1 MAAKNYPDMA
11 RAIVERFG
19 GKENISYLNHCATR
33 LRINPKDKA
42 KCDLPGIEK
51 VPGVLGLSDNGD
63 EVQVI
68 IGQSVEQLYP
78 EVEKLVGATGGSAAS
93 AAPRGKKSFGDLVSS
108 FMLMI
113 SGIMTPVIPALATA
127 GFITVL
133 LTLLSLAGIISSTD
147 TTYIILN
154 GFAQSAFYFLPIY
167 VAWSSARRFGTEPI
181 IAMLLAAGL
190 LYPDWVNLVN
200 TLTAEGQT
208 FTSYFG
214 IPVYLMTY
222 NGGVIQVILSVWVL
236 SKLDHWLGRV
246 IPEAI
251 RYFMKPFVLIVVMS
265 VVTLAL
271 TGPLGGFAASGIA
284 SGIGFLEQNVPWLVV
299 PTLILFSCTIGQL
312 VAGFHLALIPLATE
326 AIATVGYD
334 STVTI
339 WFYCFTVSAG
349 FISLAVAIK
358 SRNNRCRQIAIP
370 AMLSG
375 LIGGISEPT
384 VYGVAYKMRRPFYA
398 LTVTSV
404 LAGLVAGILGL
415 HSYGYGSQS
424 IPGLLLFLG
433 NGATMDWPNF
443 YNALIVFAVIA
454 VLSFVTVWAFG
465 FDDSVYDEDEAE
477 EEAEAHAAPAA
488 AEQRSLSTADLSLSL
503 PGTGSFVPQAEL
515 SDATF
520 ANGTLGPCFGLAS
533 DDGVVRAPVAGTIT
547 MIAATNHAI
556 GITTDDG
563 AEVMVHIGIDSVK
576 LGGKGISVRVSTGQ
590 RVEAGAELAAFDAAL
605 FSAEGIDATVVTI
618 LLSADGYASVTSDA
632 AAPLVAHVR

>member
-1 MAAKNYPDMA
+1 MAAKNYPEMA
-11 RAIVERFG
+11 RQIVERFG
-19 GKENISYLNHCATR
+19 GKDNISYLNHCATR
-33 LRINPKDKA
+33 LRINPKDKS
-42 KCDLPGIEK
+42 KCDLTGIEK
-51 VPGVLGLSDNGD
+51 VAGVLGLSDNGD

-78 EVEKLVGATGGSAAS
+78 EVEKIVGVAGD
-93 AAPRGKKSFGDLVSS
+93 APVDAPKGKKSFADVVSG

-133 LTLLSLAGIISSTD
+133 LTLLSLAGLIQATD
-147 TTYIILN
+147 TTYVILN

-200 TLTAEGQT
+200 SLTAEGQT

-236 SKLDHWLGRV
+236 AKLDHWLGRV
-246 IPEAI
+246 IPESV
-251 RYFMKPFVLIVVMS
+251 RYFMKPFVLVVVMS
-265 VVTLAL
+265 VVTLAV
-271 TGPLGGFAASGIA
+271 TGPLGGFAAGAIA

-299 PTLILFSCTIGQL
+299 PALILFSCTIGQL

-339 WFYCFTVSAG
+339 WFYCFTVSSG

-358 SRNNRCRQIAIP
+358 SRSNRCRQIAIP
-370 AMLSG
+370 AALSG

-384 VYGVAYKMRRPFYA
+384 VYGVAYKMMRPFWA
-398 LTVTSV
+398 LTITSV
-404 LAGLVAGILGL
+404 VAGLVAGILGL

-433 NGATMDWPNF
+433 NGATVDWPNF

-454 VLSFVTVWAFG
+454 VLSFVTVWVIG
-465 FDDSVYDEDEAE
+465 FDDSVYDEDADEND
-477 EEAEAHAAPAA
+477 AEAATPAVKSDIELA
-488 AEQRSLSTADLSLSL
+488 L
-503 PGTGSFVPQAEL
+503 PGEGTFVAQADL

-533 DDGVVRAPVAGTIT
+533 ADGVVKSPVAGTVT
-547 MIAATNHAI
+547 MIAATSHAI
-556 GITTDDG
+556 GITTENG

-590 RVEAGAELAAFDAAL
+590 RVSAGDELAVFDADA
-605 FSAEGIDATVVTI
+605 FAAEGIDPTVVTI
-618 LLSADGYASVTSDA
+618 LLNADGYASITSDA
-632 AAPLVAHVR
+632 AQPLVARVG